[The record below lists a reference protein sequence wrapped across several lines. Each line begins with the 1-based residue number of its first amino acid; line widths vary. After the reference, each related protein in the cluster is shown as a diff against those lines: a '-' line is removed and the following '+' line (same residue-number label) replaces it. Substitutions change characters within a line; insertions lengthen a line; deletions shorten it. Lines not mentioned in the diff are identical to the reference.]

1 MCHSVRPLWIKQINS
16 ESVVSTDLHRLAIP
30 QLQHVLTNLR
40 SILQIAKIDLD
51 NRKISET
58 ILLNSRLFPDMFD
71 LQQQVQA
78 ATDIARRG
86 TARMIGREP
95 SSIPDSDA
103 SFKDLINRIDATLVE
118 LENCPVD
125 AFLDGEKR
133 EVIMPIPKSFG
144 GGQLNFEALD
154 FFTNFLLPNVYF
166 HCSMAYAILRHNGTS
181 IGKADFLGL
190 NTEA

>member
-1 MCHSVRPLWIKQINS
+1 M
-16 ESVVSTDLHRLAIP
+16 STDLHRLAIP

-144 GGQLNFEALD
+144 GGQLSFEALD